1 MATSIPSSPRSSPAN
16 IERFWGYLFI
26 AAPLL
31 GFLIFAAL
39 PMIISIF
46 ISFTQWD
53 LLTPPQWIG
62 FRNWENALSLT
73 VAQVP
78 PMTDPDTGELVYRC
92 GRETVLA
99 SQIAQYEGTTD
110 PRTNQLIT
118 CAPRYTVVTQVFPA
132 GYKSWFD
139 VNIGGNLYA
148 VGARDPVL
156 WEGLFNTLFLML
168 GIPISLFISLIL
180 AIALNQKIHGS
191 SMFRAIYY
199 LPVILPIAA
208 TSLIWLWIFN
218 PDFGLLNYIL
228 GQLGLPAS
236 TNWLQDRSTVKS
248 ALIIMGVWGGLGF
261 QMLIYLAGLQGIP
274 GHLYEAAELDGAGV
288 VAKFRYVTWPSLS
301 PTTFFLLVTG
311 MIGGFQN
318 FVQPY
323 IMTAGGPGNSSR
335 TIVMLIYE
343 NAFRDLQMGY
353 ASTQAWFLG
362 VIIITIT
369 VINFLL
375 AKRWV
380 FYEGDAER

>member
-1 MATSIPSSPRSSPAN
+1 MATTLSAPSRSSLAN

-31 GFLIFAAL
+31 GFVVFAAL
-39 PMIISIF
+39 PMVVSIF
-46 ISFTQWD
+46 ISFSTWD
-53 LLTPPQWIG
+53 LLTPPQWVG
-62 FRNWENALSLT
+62 LKNWQDVLSLS
-73 VAQVP
+73 VVQVP
-78 PMTDPDTGELVYRC
+78 PMTDEDTGEALYRC
-92 GRETVLA
+92 GRETVPA
-99 SQIAQYEGTTD
+99 SQIGEYEGTTD
-110 PRTNQLIT
+110 ARTRQLIT
-118 CAPRYTVVTQVFPA
+118 CAPRYTVVTGVFPQ
-132 GYKSWFD
+132 GYKPWFD
-139 VNIGGNLYA
+139 VTIGDSLYA

-156 WEGLFNTLFLML
+156 WEGLFNTVFLML

-180 AIALNQKIHGS
+180 AIALNQKIRGS
-191 SMFRAIYY
+191 SVFRAIYY

-208 TSLIWLWIFN
+208 TALIWLWIFN

-228 GQLGLPAS
+228 GQLGFPAN
-236 TNWLQDRSTVKS
+236 TNWLQDRAMVKP

-274 GHLYEAAELDGAGV
+274 SHLYEAAELDGAGV
-288 VAKFRYVTWPSLS
+288 IAKFRFVTWPSLS

-323 IMTAGGPGNSSR
+323 IMTAGGPGNASR

-362 VIIITIT
+362 AIIMVIT
-369 VINFLL
+369 VINFVL
-375 AKRWV
+375 ARRWV
-380 FYEGDAER
+380 FYEGDAE

>member
-1 MATSIPSSPRSSPAN
+1 MITLPASSLRSSPAN

-26 AAPLL
+26 AAPLI

-39 PMIISIF
+39 PMIVSIF

-53 LLTPPQWIG
+53 LLTPPRWVG
-62 FRNWENALSLT
+62 LKNWQEALSLT
-73 VAQVP
+73 IAEVP
-78 PMTDPDTGELVYRC
+78 PMTDPDTGELLYRC

-99 SQIAQYEGTTD
+99 SQIAEYEGTTD
-110 PRTNQLIT
+110 ARTNQLIT
-118 CAPRYTVVTQVFPA
+118 CSPRYTVVTGVFPA

-139 VNIGGNLYA
+139 MNIGGSLYA

-156 WEGLFNTLFLML
+156 WEGLFNTLFLMF

-191 SMFRAIYY
+191 SLFRAIYY

-208 TSLIWLWIFN
+208 TALIWLWIFN
-218 PDFGLLNYIL
+218 PDFGLLNYLL
-228 GQLGLPAS
+228 GQLGLPS
-236 TNWLQDRSTVKS
+236 NTNWLQDRSTVKP

-288 VAKFRYVTWPSLS
+288 IAKFRYVTWPSIS

-323 IMTAGGPGNSSR
+323 IMTAGGPGNASR

-362 VIIITIT
+362 AIIIVIT

-375 AKRWV
+375 ARRWV

>member
-1 MATSIPSSPRSSPAN
+1 MATAFSESSRSSLAN

-26 AAPLL
+26 AAPLI
-31 GFLIFAAL
+31 GFVIFAAL
-39 PMIISIF
+39 PMIASII
-46 ISFTQWD
+46 ISFSKWD
-53 LLTPPQWIG
+53 LLTAPQWLG
-62 FRNWENALSLT
+62 LKNWQDALSLT
-73 VAQVP
+73 VVHVP
-78 PMTDPDTGELVYRC
+78 AMVDANTGEALYRC
-92 GRETVLA
+92 GRETVPA
-99 SQIAQYEGTTD
+99 SQIGDYEGKTD
-110 PRTNQLIT
+110 PRTKQPIT
-118 CAPRYTVVTQVFPA
+118 CAPRYTVLTEVFPE
-132 GYKSWFD
+132 GYKPWFG
-139 VNIGGNLYA
+139 VNIAGNQYA

-156 WEGLFNTLFLML
+156 WEGLFNTVFLML
-168 GIPISLFISLIL
+168 GIPISMFISLIL
-180 AIALNQKIHGS
+180 AIALNQKIYGS
-191 SMFRAIYY
+191 SLFRAIYY

-218 PDFGLLNYIL
+218 PDFGLLNYIMGL
-228 GQLGLPAS
+228 FGLPAS
-236 TNWLQDRSTVKS
+236 TNWLQDRATVKL

-274 GHLYEAAELDGAGV
+274 RHLYEAAELDGAGL

-323 IMTAGGPGNSSR
+323 IMTAGGPGNASR

-362 VIIITIT
+362 VIIMVIT

-375 AKRWV
+375 ARRWV
-380 FYEGDAER
+380 FYEGDTEG